1 MKHAFS
7 TLALALIASCGL
19 TAQAATLQVT
29 VLDRDGKPLPNAV
42 VIVEPHGVTPKA
54 PARTSATILQQK
66 MQFVPEVSVV
76 PLGSTVRF
84 TNLDRYEHHVRGRPA
99 GMAGLMASGEAGL
112 ELRLDGQV
120 DGKPAA
126 SADATLDKPGPV
138 QLGCHLHGSMRGFVF
153 VADSPWAVR
162 TGEDG
167 VATVPDLP
175 EGAARVRIWH
185 PEQLLEGSPTALTI
199 TPDTSLSIGTRVVPR
214 RRRI

>member
-1 MKHAFS
+1 MKR
-7 TLALALIASCGL
+7 ALFAWALFAGCSL
-19 TAQAATLQVT
+19 SAQAATLQVT

-42 VIVEPHGVTPKA
+42 VIVEPGGVKPVA
-54 PARTSATILQQK
+54 PAPVSATIVQQK

-76 PLGSTVRF
+76 AAGSTVRF

-99 GMAGLMASGEAGL
+99 GVAGLMASGEAGL

-120 DGKPAA
+120 DGKPPA
-126 SADATLDKPGPV
+126 SADATLGQAGPL

-153 VADSPWAVR
+153 VADSPWVLK
-162 TGEDG
+162 TGDDG
-167 VATVPDLP
+167 VAMVKDLP

-185 PEQLLEGSPTALTI
+185 PEQLLEGAPTAVTI
-199 TPDTSLSIGTRVVPR
+199 MPVTSLSVGTRVVPR